1 MSFSALQRNG
11 LSSVFNHFALGYC
24 QSLAAT
30 AHMKHCLVHTSVM
43 AIVKPESVWCKE
55 HCMLSPARGFLIEKP
70 TEQASVTPFS
80 NDSTPPS

>member
-1 MSFSALQRNG
+1 
-11 LSSVFNHFALGYC
+11 
-24 QSLAAT
+24 
-30 AHMKHCLVHTSVM
+30 M